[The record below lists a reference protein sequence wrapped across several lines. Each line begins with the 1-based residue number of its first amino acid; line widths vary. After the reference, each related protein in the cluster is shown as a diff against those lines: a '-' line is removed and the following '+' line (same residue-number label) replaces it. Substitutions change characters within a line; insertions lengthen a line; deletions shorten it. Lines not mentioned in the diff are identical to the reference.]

1 MSGFDKYR
9 ESMVFTKTKIRKTEL
24 SPRQM
29 VQEEIDAQKVLLKES
44 GKPDSGFKGFKPS
57 KKTAS
62 WWDKK
67 NDCVTVTVRGI
78 TFFSESQKSGR
89 IYGEDHFGRGKKWTL
104 NSFKKFVEAFQDA
117 LSNGNFVDDTKH
129 WHQQYEKKKSKS
141 AARSKGA
148 VGRKRGNTFDKF

>member
-29 VQEEIDAQKVLLKES
+29 VQEEVDAQKVLLREG
-44 GKPDSGFKGFKPS
+44 GKTDSGFKGFKPS

-67 NDCVTVTVRGI
+67 NDCVTVTVRGF
-78 TFFSESQKSGR
+78 TFFSDSEKSGR

-104 NSFKKFVEAFQDA
+104 NSFKKFVEAFQDE
-117 LSNGNFVDDTKH
+117 LLKGNFVDDTKH
-129 WHQQYEKKKSKS
+129 WHQQYEKKASKSTVKSKR
-141 AARSKGA
+141 AAS
-148 VGRKRGNTFDKF
+148 RKKK